1 MERSEIWGRSAS
13 LNAAPGLRCA
23 SSGLQRQQIKK
34 AERRQARNP
43 TVRTCGRGAHP
54 AGRARLSAFH
64 HDARCSDRTP
74 QLSSSYAL
82 PGTWSERAIPM
93 VRKIV
98 HLATHSRVTSGRYRR
113 SSDSDK
119 CDRRPYYGVAE
130 GAFPFLCCIL
140 LVGLG
145 VIRIYRL
152 CSGPPNEHSNN
163 SGNDRGYAI
172 FAVGALIIGWA
183 LGIYGTILGLPP
195 YTI

>member
-1 MERSEIWGRSAS
+1 MERSEIRGRSTS

-23 SSGLQRQQIKK
+23 SSGLQRQQEKE

-98 HLATHSRVTSGRYRR
+98 HLATHSRVTSGRYPLLPVPVQRHESQTGHHAGRAYPPEPPGSGGDEPPPAGAALAPPAGVTGWRPLSERDSLHR
-113 SSDSDK
+113 S
-119 CDRRPYYGVAE
+119 
-130 GAFPFLCCIL
+130 
-140 LVGLG
+140 
-145 VIRIYRL
+145 
-152 CSGPPNEHSNN
+152 
-163 SGNDRGYAI
+163 
-172 FAVGALIIGWA
+172 
-183 LGIYGTILGLPP
+183 
-195 YTI
+195 